1 MIKLLIVTV
10 TLGLFALFFAALCAI
25 PAFVLM
31 LLLGA
36 LASVTGY
43 AVLALPFIAC
53 FIITVIIAIF
63 L

>member
-1 MIKLLIVTV
+1 MLKLLLTAFV
-10 TLGLFALFFAALCAI
+10 LGLFTAIFLALCAI
-25 PAFVLM
+25 PAAILM

-36 LASVTGY
+36 LASATGW
-43 AVLALPFIAC
+43 ACAIGFVPC